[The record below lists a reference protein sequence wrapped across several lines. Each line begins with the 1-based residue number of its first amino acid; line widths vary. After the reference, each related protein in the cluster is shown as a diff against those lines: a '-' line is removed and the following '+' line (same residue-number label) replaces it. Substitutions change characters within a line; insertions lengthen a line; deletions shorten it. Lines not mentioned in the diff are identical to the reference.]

1 MLQKGLVPEQRLLLL
16 ASSRSVVSDSL
27 RPHGLQHARL
37 SGPSLSPGVCPNAC
51 PLSRRCHR
59 TISSSVALFSFCH
72 QSFPAQSRANFGR
85 QWEQGSLARRSPW
98 GRRVGHDWATEQH
111 PGVRTLCSRCRG
123 PISIPNQGT
132 RIPQAGRCSHNQ
144 NESHD
149 VMSLTCGI

>member
-27 RPHGLQHARL
+27 RPHGLEHARL

-98 GRRVGHDWATEQH
+98 GREEPDTTERLNNIQGLGLCARVAGVPSRSLIRELGSHKLDDAATTKLNH
-111 PGVRTLCSRCRG
+111 
-123 PISIPNQGT
+123 
-132 RIPQAGRCSHNQ
+132 
-144 NESHD
+144 
-149 VMSLTCGI
+149 MM